1 MFKKNINRE
10 VEQHSVV
17 ITCKK
22 RARALK
28 KTANENGEKLTLMQC
43 QSLAAKELG
52 YADWFDLHNQI
63 KLQIEKEKE
72 TELVYSRP
80 KDMMIYIFDMIIED
94 AIAESVSD
102 IHFKLMSTHG
112 QITMRK
118 YGEIM
123 SYQKGPMI
131 EKEMKDLLAIVYNT
145 LATGNEVAFA
155 PGNIQSAFIEHATEK
170 HRVRMLYNSLP
181 IYPEGCEAVIKITQI
196 EDLETNKVIRNEFV
210 PLTHLGFAESHQTMI
225 EKIMNN
231 QRGSFFFAGP
241 TGVGKSTSIV
251 NTLKLFN
258 ARTEYKKRITTI
270 EDLVEKIIPGVTQ
283 IPVPIVTTSSGM
295 TQEQMDTK
303 VINQVLRTDSDVI
316 YLDDNVAR
324 RNMDNLMNLIRES
337 FVVSQLHT
345 SSALTTIRRLH
356 SIGWSYEMMSQPDFL
371 SGLAHQSLL
380 KTLCPHC
387 SVSFLDRIKQKN
399 DPTDIQALEM
409 LEKHY
414 PQYRKSFSNIRV
426 RGEGCNHCKQMG
438 VNGRTACAEVIVIDD
453 TMREL
458 IRQARIIELEHYWRS
473 TSDGDILSE
482 NMQGKTSLEHALQ
495 KMFNSLVDIHDVRKW
510 FADFID
516 NRK

>member
-1 MFKKNINRE
+1 MFKKNINRK

-28 KTANENGEKLTLMQC
+28 KTANEKDEKLTLMQC

-52 YADWFDLHNQI
+52 YSDWFDLHNQI
-63 KLQIEKEKE
+63 KLEIEKDSVHLNSE
-72 TELVYSRP
+72 
-80 KDMMIYIFDMIIED
+80 DMTINIFDMIIED

-102 IHFKLMSTHG
+102 IHFKLMRTHG

-123 SYQKGPMI
+123 VYQNGTMI
-131 EKEMKDLLAIVYNT
+131 EKEMKNLLAIVYNT
-145 LATGNEVAFA
+145 LAAGGEVAFA
-155 PGNIQSAFIEHATEK
+155 PDNIQNAFIEHATKK

-181 IYPEGCEAVIKITQI
+181 IYPEGCEVVIKITQI
-196 EDLETNKVIRNEFV
+196 EDLETSKVIRNEFV
-210 PLTHLGFAESHQTMI
+210 PLTHLGFSASHEAMI
-225 EKIMNN
+225 EKIISN
-231 QRGSFFFAGP
+231 QRGSLFFSGP

-251 NTLKLFN
+251 NTLKLLN

-270 EDLVEKIIPGVTQ
+270 EDLVEKIIPGITQ
-283 IPVPIVTTSSGM
+283 IPVPIVTTNAEM

-324 RNMDNLMNLIRES
+324 RNMDNLVNLIRES
-337 FVVSQLHT
+337 FVVSQIHA
-345 SSALTTIRRLH
+345 SSALGTIRRFH
-356 SIGWSYEMMSQPDFL
+356 SIGWSYEMMAQKDFL

-380 KTLCPHC
+380 RTLCPHC
-387 SVSFLDRIKQKN
+387 SVSFVQRVKEKN
-399 DPTDIQALEM
+399 DPKDVMALTTLQE
-409 LEKHY
+409 HY
-414 PQYRKSFSNIRV
+414 PQYKKYFSQIRV
-426 RGEGCNHCKQMG
+426 RGQGCAHCQNMG
-438 VNGRTACAEVIVIDD
+438 INGRTACAEVIVIDD
-453 TMREL
+453 EMREF
-458 IRQARIIELEHYWRS
+458 IAKAEFIALEQYWKS
-473 TSDGDILSE
+473 TSDGDILSD

-495 KMFNSLVDIHDVRKW
+495 KMFNGLIDIHDVREW

-516 NRK
+516 NRR